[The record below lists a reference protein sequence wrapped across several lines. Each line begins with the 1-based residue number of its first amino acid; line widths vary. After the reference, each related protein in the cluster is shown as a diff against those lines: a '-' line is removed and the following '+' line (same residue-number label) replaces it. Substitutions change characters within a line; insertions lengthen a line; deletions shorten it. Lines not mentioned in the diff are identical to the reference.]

1 MDGAPSG
8 RSNSL
13 ITGKVQ
19 GIFRHLLE
27 NWLRSVRKYLAEQE
41 SNARIPYASEQ
52 GIFAH
57 LCREI
62 CAQAGK
68 ICFPQEGT
76 EFFDSPAQLEPGIAC
91 VQAANS
97 VVPDGHPRRAHPEGI
112 AHGS

>member
-1 MDGAPSG
+1 MREFP
-8 RSNSL
+8 
-13 ITGKVQ
+13 
-19 GIFRHLLE
+19 H
-27 NWLRSVRKYLAEQE
+27 
-41 SNARIPYASEQ
+41 ASEQ

-76 EFFDSPAQLEPGIAC
+76 EFFDSPAQLEPGIPC

-97 VVPDGHPRRAHPEGI
+97 IVPELLMREAFPTTHFLIFRHSIPAGQMLR
-112 AHGS
+112 